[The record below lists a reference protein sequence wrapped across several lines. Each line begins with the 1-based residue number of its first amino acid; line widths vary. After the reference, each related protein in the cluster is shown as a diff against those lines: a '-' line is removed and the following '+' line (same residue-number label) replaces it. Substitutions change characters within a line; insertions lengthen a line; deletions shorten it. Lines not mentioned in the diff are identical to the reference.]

1 MIEGNFILLIQKD
14 VIIERGYYMDFPDF
28 SLDTSLLQKAREP
41 EPTITYDLLI
51 LGGGPAAMSAAVY
64 AARKMMDMAIITK
77 DFGGQIRETSE
88 VENWLG
94 FQSINAKD
102 LADSFEEHVKG
113 FDIPVSL
120 GTSITKVKKEGDVF
134 MVLTDDGTVY
144 SSRTLIIS
152 TGKRHRSL
160 NVPGENE
167 LLGRGV
173 AYCATCDAPFY
184 KGKKVVVAGGGNSA
198 FTTAVDLLKVGAN
211 VTLVNFIKGW
221 QADEFL
227 QKRMKQAGT
236 VSLYDYHQ
244 IVRIEGKDSVAGVV
258 IRNRENDTEKKLDA
272 NGIFIEIGLLPN
284 NEPIKDLVALNE
296 HGEIIVDCSCKTSV
310 EGLFGAGDVTT
321 VPHKQI
327 VISAGEGAKAALS
340 AYAYLINK
348 SVI

>member
-1 MIEGNFILLIQKD
+1 
-14 VIIERGYYMDFPDF
+14 MDFPDF
-28 SLDTSLLQKAREP
+28 SLDTSLLQEAQGP
-41 EPTITYDLLI
+41 EPTIIYDLLI

-64 AARKMMDMAIITK
+64 AARKMIKLAIITK

-94 FQSINAKD
+94 FQNINAKD

-120 GTSITKVKKEGDVF
+120 GTSITEVKKKGDTF
-134 MVLTDDGTVY
+134 NVLTDDSTMY
-144 SSRTLIIS
+144 SSQTLIIA
-152 TGKRHRSL
+152 TGKRHRPL

-173 AYCATCDAPFY
+173 AYCATCDAPFF

-198 FTTAVDLLKVGAN
+198 FTTAVDLLKVGAE

-221 QADEFL
+221 QADESL
-227 QKRMKQAGT
+227 QERMRRTGK
-236 VSLYDYHQ
+236 VSLLDYHQ
-244 IVRIEGKDSVAGVV
+244 IVRIEGKDSVSGVV
-258 IRNRENDTEKKLDA
+258 VNNRENDNEKKLHA
-272 NGIFIEIGLLPN
+272 NGVFIEIGLFPN
-284 NEPIKDLVALNE
+284 NEPIKNLVDLNE
-296 HGEIIVDCSCKTSV
+296 HGEIIIDCSCKTSV

-340 AYAYLINK
+340 AYDYLINK
-348 SVI
+348 SVM

>member
-1 MIEGNFILLIQKD
+1 
-14 VIIERGYYMDFPDF
+14 MDFPDF
-28 SLDTSLLQKAREP
+28 SLDTSLLQTTKEP
-41 EPTITYDLLI
+41 EPKTTYDLLI

-64 AARKMMDMAIITK
+64 AARKMISLAIIAK
-77 DFGGQIRETSE
+77 DLGGQIRETSE

-113 FDIPVSL
+113 YDIPVRL
-120 GTSITKVKKEGDVF
+120 GTFITEVEKGADGF
-134 MVLTDDGTVY
+134 NVLADDNTMY
-144 SSRTLIIS
+144 TSRTLIIA

-160 NVPGENE
+160 NVPGEDE

-173 AYCATCDAPFY
+173 AYCATCDAPFF

-198 FTTAVDLLKVGAN
+198 FTTAVDLLKVGAEII
-211 VTLVNFIKGW
+211 LINFIKGW

-227 QKRMKQAGT
+227 QERIRKTGT
-236 VSLYDYHQ
+236 VSLLDYHQ
-244 IVRIEGKDSVAGVV
+244 IVKIEGTDSVTGIVV
-258 IRNRENDTEKKLDA
+258 KNRENDNEEKLSA
-272 NGIFIEIGLLPN
+272 NGVFIEIGLLPN
-284 NEPIKDLVALNE
+284 NEPVKNLVELNE
-296 HGEIIVDCSCKTSV
+296 HGEIIIDCSCRTSV

-340 AYAYLINK
+340 AYNYLIDK

>member
-1 MIEGNFILLIQKD
+1 
-14 VIIERGYYMDFPDF
+14 MDFPDF
-28 SLDTSLLQKAREP
+28 SLDTSLLQEAKEP

-64 AARKMMDMAIITK
+64 AARKMINLAIITK

-120 GTSITKVKKEGDVF
+120 GTSITEVKKKGDTF
-134 MVLTDDGTVY
+134 NVLTDDSTMY
-144 SSRTLIIS
+144 SSRTLIIA
-152 TGKRHRSL
+152 TGKRHRPL

-173 AYCATCDAPFY
+173 AYCATCDAPFF

-198 FTTAVDLLKVGAN
+198 FTTAVDLLKVGAE

-221 QADEFL
+221 QADESL
-227 QKRMKQAGT
+227 QERMKRT
-236 VSLYDYHQ
+236 SKVSLLDYHQ
-244 IVRIEGKDSVAGVV
+244 IVRIEGKDSVSGVV
-258 IRNRENDTEKKLDA
+258 VNNRENDNEKKLHA
-272 NGIFIEIGLLPN
+272 NGVFIEIGLFPN
-284 NEPIKDLVALNE
+284 NEPIKNLVDLNE
-296 HGEIIVDCSCKTSV
+296 HGEIIIDCSCKTSV

-340 AYAYLINK
+340 AYDYLINK